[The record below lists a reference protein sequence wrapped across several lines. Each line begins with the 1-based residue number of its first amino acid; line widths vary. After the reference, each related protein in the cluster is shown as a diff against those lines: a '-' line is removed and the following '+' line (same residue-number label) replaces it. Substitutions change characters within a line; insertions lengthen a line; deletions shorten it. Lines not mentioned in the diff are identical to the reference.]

1 MIFRA
6 IVLESNFPGFHC
18 ALILLLIGLP
28 CIMTHRLFY
37 TLALASTIT
46 ASAQSVSLV
55 KNLHF
60 REIGPAA
67 MGGRVD
73 DFAVVES
80 NPNLMYVATASGGVF
95 KSVNGGITWVPVF
108 DDQPVSTIGD
118 IAVSQSEPDTVW
130 VGSGESNNRQ
140 SSSWGNG
147 VYKSTDGG
155 KTWANM
161 GLKDTHH
168 IGRILIHPSNPNIV
182 YVAAAGHLWGPN
194 EERGVF
200 KTMDGGKTWTKSLYI
215 NPDTGV
221 NDIAMDAMNP
231 DTIYAGAYQRR
242 RTAFGFNGGGP
253 GSAIYRTTD
262 GGTTWKKLTEG
273 LPKTEMGRIALDTYR
288 RNSNVV

>member
-1 MIFRA
+1 MANRT
-6 IVLESNFPGFHC
+6 S
-18 ALILLLIGLP
+18 
-28 CIMTHRLFY
+28 
-37 TLALASTIT
+37 LALVFALLP
-46 ASAQSVSLV
+46 ALAQPVSSI

-60 REIGPAA
+60 REIGPTT
-67 MGGRVD
+67 MGGRID

-80 NPNLMYVATASGGVF
+80 NTNIMYAASASGGVF
-95 KSVNGGITWVPVF
+95 KTINGGNTWVPVF

-118 IAVSQSEPDTVW
+118 VTVSQSEPDTVW
-130 VGSGESNNRQ
+130 VGTGESNNRQ

-200 KTMDGGKTWTKSLYI
+200 KTMDGGKTWTKALFI
-215 NPDTGV
+215 NADTGV
-221 NDIAMDAMNP
+221 NDIAMDITNP
-231 DTIYAGAYQRR
+231 DTLYAGAYQ
-242 RTAFGFNGGGP
+242 
-253 GSAIYRTTD
+253 
-262 GGTTWKKLTEG
+262 
-273 LPKTEMGRIALDTYR
+273 
-288 RNSNVV
+288 